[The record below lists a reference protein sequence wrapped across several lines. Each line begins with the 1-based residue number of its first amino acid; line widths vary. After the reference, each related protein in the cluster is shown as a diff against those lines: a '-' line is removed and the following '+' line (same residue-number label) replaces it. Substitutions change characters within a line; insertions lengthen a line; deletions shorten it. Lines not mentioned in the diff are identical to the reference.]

1 MFLMRFF
8 KTKRSVVVNFKKNFL
23 KIIVIIVVTVLV
35 VLNGL
40 YFGLGFNK
48 VGVVNTIK
56 ILGIYSLINK
66 SYVNDVVSDKLVA
79 GMIKGMVESL
89 GDEHSIYLDKKM
101 YQEMLMKTEG
111 YFGGVGI
118 VLGVKDKDLTVVAPI
133 EDTPGFLAGI
143 KPGDIIVAIDQ
154 INVKDLSLEEAVNK
168 IRGEQGST
176 VVLSIKRSAEIKDY
190 ILNRSNI
197 EIKTVKGEILDN
209 NVGYI
214 RIAMFSEKTAT
225 ELNKVYQELINKGAT
240 AFVLDLR
247 SNPGGLLQASVAAA
261 NLFVPQGP
269 VVSVVHKDGSKEV
282 YSSNLA
288 SINYPLAVLI
298 NGGSASAAEILAG
311 AIKDTNA
318 GTLIGTKSYGK
329 GSVQGVIPI
338 GNAEAIKLTIAK
350 YYTPSNVSI
359 DGVGIEP
366 NIIVEL
372 PKDAKTD
379 VQLAK
384 ALAVVKNKNS

>member
-8 KTKRSVVVNFKKNFL
+8 KTKRGVVVNFKKNFL

-197 EIKTVKGEILDN
+197 EIKTVKGEIIDN

>member
-8 KTKRSVVVNFKKNFL
+8 KTKRGVVVSLKKNFL
-23 KIIVIIVVTVLV
+23 KIIVIIAVTVLV

>member
-8 KTKRSVVVNFKKNFL
+8 KTKRGVVVSFKKNFL
-23 KIIVIIVVTVLV
+23 KIIVIIAVTVLV

-176 VVLSIKRSAEIKDY
+176 VVLSIKRAEEIKDY

>member
-8 KTKRSVVVNFKKNFL
+8 KTKRGVVVSFKKNIF
-23 KIIVIIVVTVLV
+23 KIIVIIAVTVLV

-168 IRGEQGST
+168 IRGAQGST

>member
-8 KTKRSVVVNFKKNFL
+8 KTKRGVVVSLKKNIF
-23 KIIVIIVVTVLV
+23 KIIVIIAVTVFV
-35 VLNGL
+35 VLSGL

-154 INVKDLSLEEAVNK
+154 INVKELSLEEAVNK

-176 VVLSIKRSAEIKDY
+176 VVLSIKRAEEIKDY
-190 ILNRSNI
+190 ILIRSNI

>member
-8 KTKRSVVVNFKKNFL
+8 KTKRGVVVSFKKNIF
-23 KIIVIIVVTVLV
+23 KIIVIIAVTVFV

-154 INVKDLSLEEAVNK
+154 INVKELSLEEAVNK
-168 IRGEQGST
+168 IRGAQGST
-176 VVLSIKRSAEIKDY
+176 VVLSIKRAEEIKDY
-190 ILNRSNI
+190 ILIRSNI

-269 VVSVVHKDGSKEV
+269 VVSVVHKDGSKEI

>member
-8 KTKRSVVVNFKKNFL
+8 KTKRGVVVSFKKNIF
-23 KIIVIIVVTVLV
+23 KIIVIIAVTVLV

-154 INVKDLSLEEAVNK
+154 INVKELSLEEAVNK
-168 IRGEQGST
+168 IRGAQGST
-176 VVLSIKRSAEIKDY
+176 VVLSIKRAEEIKDY
-190 ILNRSNI
+190 ILIRSNI

-318 GTLIGTKSYGK
+318 GTLVGTKSYGK
-329 GSVQGVIPI
+329 GAVQGVIPI

>member
-8 KTKRSVVVNFKKNFL
+8 KTKRGVVVSFKKNIF
-23 KIIVIIVVTVLV
+23 KIIVIIAVTVLV

-176 VVLSIKRSAEIKDY
+176 VVLTIKRADEIKDY

>member
-8 KTKRSVVVNFKKNFL
+8 KTKRGVVVNFKKNFL
-23 KIIVIIVVTVLV
+23 KIIVIIAVTVLV

-168 IRGEQGST
+168 IRGAQGST
-176 VVLSIKRSAEIKDY
+176 VVLTIKRAEEIKDY

>member
-1 MFLMRFF
+1 M
-8 KTKRSVVVNFKKNFL
+8 SFKKNIF
-23 KIIVIIVVTVLV
+23 KIIVIIAVTVFV

-154 INVKDLSLEEAVNK
+154 INVKELSLEEAVNK
-168 IRGEQGST
+168 IRGAQGST
-176 VVLSIKRSAEIKDY
+176 VVLSIKRAEEIK
-190 ILNRSNI
+190 
-197 EIKTVKGEILDN
+197 E
-209 NVGYI
+209 
-214 RIAMFSEKTAT
+214 
-225 ELNKVYQELINKGAT
+225 
-240 AFVLDLR
+240 
-247 SNPGGLLQASVAAA
+247 
-261 NLFVPQGP
+261 
-269 VVSVVHKDGSKEV
+269 
-282 YSSNLA
+282 SSP
-288 SINYPLAVLI
+288 Y
-298 NGGSASAAEILAG
+298 
-311 AIKDTNA
+311 
-318 GTLIGTKSYGK
+318 
-329 GSVQGVIPI
+329 
-338 GNAEAIKLTIAK
+338 
-350 YYTPSNVSI
+350 
-359 DGVGIEP
+359 
-366 NIIVEL
+366 
-372 PKDAKTD
+372 
-379 VQLAK
+379 
-384 ALAVVKNKNS
+384 

>member
-8 KTKRSVVVNFKKNFL
+8 KTKRGVVVSFKKNIF
-23 KIIVIIVVTVLV
+23 KIIVIIAVTVLV

-48 VGVVNTIK
+48 VGVVNTVK

-154 INVKDLSLEEAVNK
+154 INVKELSLEEAVNK
-168 IRGEQGST
+168 IRGAQGST
-176 VVLSIKRSAEIKDY
+176 VVLSIKRAEEIKDY
-190 ILNRSNI
+190 ILIRSNI

-288 SINYPLAVLI
+288 GINYPLAVLI

>member
-1 MFLMRFF
+1 MRFF
-8 KTKRSVVVNFKKNFL
+8 KTKRGVVVNFKKNFL
-23 KIIVIIVVTVLV
+23 KIIVIIAVTVLV

>member
-8 KTKRSVVVNFKKNFL
+8 KTKRGVVVSFKKNIF
-23 KIIVIIVVTVLV
+23 KIIVIIAVTVLV

-154 INVKDLSLEEAVNK
+154 INVKELSLEEAVNK
-168 IRGEQGST
+168 IRGVQGST
-176 VVLSIKRSAEIKDY
+176 VVLSIKRAEEIKDY
-190 ILNRSNI
+190 ILIRSNI

>member
-8 KTKRSVVVNFKKNFL
+8 KTKRGVVVNFKKNFL
-23 KIIVIIVVTVLV
+23 KIIVIIAVTVLV

-154 INVKDLSLEEAVNK
+154 INVKELSLEEAVNK
-168 IRGEQGST
+168 IRGVQGST
-176 VVLSIKRSAEIKDY
+176 VVLSIKRAEEIKDY
-190 ILNRSNI
+190 ILIRSNI

>member
-1 MFLMRFF
+1 MRFF
-8 KTKRSVVVNFKKNFL
+8 KTKRGVVVSFKKNIF
-23 KIIVIIVVTVLV
+23 KIIVIIAVTVFV

-154 INVKDLSLEEAVNK
+154 INVKELSLEEAVNK
-168 IRGEQGST
+168 IRGVQGST

>member
-8 KTKRSVVVNFKKNFL
+8 KTKRGVVVSFKKNIF
-23 KIIVIIVVTVLV
+23 KIIVIIAVTVLV

-176 VVLSIKRSAEIKDY
+176 VVLSIKRAEEIKDY
-190 ILNRSNI
+190 ILIRSNI

>member
-8 KTKRSVVVNFKKNFL
+8 KTKRGVVVNFKKNFL
-23 KIIVIIVVTVLV
+23 KIIVIIAVTVLV

-247 SNPGGLLQASVAAA
+247 SNRGGLLQASVAAA

>member
-8 KTKRSVVVNFKKNFL
+8 KTKRGVVVSFKKNIF
-23 KIIVIIVVTVLV
+23 KIIVIIAVTVFV

-154 INVKDLSLEEAVNK
+154 INVKELSLEEAVNK
-168 IRGEQGST
+168 IRGAQGST
-176 VVLSIKRSAEIKDY
+176 VVLSIKRAEEIKDY
-190 ILNRSNI
+190 ILIRSNI

-269 VVSVVHKDGSKEV
+269 VVSVVHKDGSKEI

-318 GTLIGTKSYGK
+318 GTLVGTKSYGK

>member
-8 KTKRSVVVNFKKNFL
+8 KTKRGVVVSFKKNIF
-23 KIIVIIVVTVLV
+23 KIIVIIAVTVFV

-48 VGVVNTIK
+48 VGVVNTVK

-154 INVKDLSLEEAVNK
+154 INVKELSLEEAVNK
-168 IRGEQGST
+168 IRGAQGST
-176 VVLSIKRSAEIKDY
+176 VVLSIKRAEEIKDY
-190 ILNRSNI
+190 ILIRSNI

-318 GTLIGTKSYGK
+318 GTLVGTKSYGK

>member
-8 KTKRSVVVNFKKNFL
+8 KTKRGVVVNFKKNFL

-168 IRGEQGST
+168 IRGAQGST
-176 VVLSIKRSAEIKDY
+176 VVLSIKRAEEIKDY
-190 ILNRSNI
+190 ILIRSNI

>member
-8 KTKRSVVVNFKKNFL
+8 KTKRGVVVSFKKNIF
-23 KIIVIIVVTVLV
+23 KIIVIIAVTVLV

-154 INVKDLSLEEAVNK
+154 INVKELSLEEAVNK

-176 VVLSIKRSAEIKDY
+176 VVLSIKRAEEIKDY
-190 ILNRSNI
+190 ILIRSNI

-318 GTLIGTKSYGK
+318 GTLVGTKSYGK

>member
-8 KTKRSVVVNFKKNFL
+8 KTKRGVVVSFKKNIF
-23 KIIVIIVVTVLV
+23 KIIVIIAVTVFV

-56 ILGIYSLINK
+56 ILGVYSLINK

-154 INVKDLSLEEAVNK
+154 INVKELSLEEAVNK
-168 IRGEQGST
+168 IRGAQGST
-176 VVLSIKRSAEIKDY
+176 VVLSIKRAEEIKDY
-190 ILNRSNI
+190 ILIRSNI

>member
-8 KTKRSVVVNFKKNFL
+8 KTKRGVVVNFKKNFL
-23 KIIVIIVVTVLV
+23 KIIVIIAVTVFV

-154 INVKDLSLEEAVNK
+154 INVKELSLEEAVNK
-168 IRGEQGST
+168 IRGAQGST
-176 VVLSIKRSAEIKDY
+176 VVLSIKRAEEIKDY
-190 ILNRSNI
+190 ILIRSNI

-318 GTLIGTKSYGK
+318 GTLVGTKSYGK

>member
-8 KTKRSVVVNFKKNFL
+8 KTKRGVVVSFKKNIF
-23 KIIVIIVVTVLV
+23 KIIVIIAVTVLV

-154 INVKDLSLEEAVNK
+154 INVKELSLEEAVNK

-318 GTLIGTKSYGK
+318 GTLVGTKSYGK

>member
-8 KTKRSVVVNFKKNFL
+8 KTKRGVVVSFKKNIF
-23 KIIVIIVVTVLV
+23 KIIVIIVVTVFV

-168 IRGEQGST
+168 IRGAQGST

>member
-8 KTKRSVVVNFKKNFL
+8 KTKRGVVVSFKKNIF
-23 KIIVIIVVTVLV
+23 KIIVIIAVTVFV

-56 ILGIYSLINK
+56 ILGVYSLINK

-154 INVKDLSLEEAVNK
+154 INVKELSLEEAVNK
-168 IRGEQGST
+168 IRGAQGST
-176 VVLSIKRSAEIKDY
+176 VVLSIKRAEEIKDY
-190 ILNRSNI
+190 ILIRSNI

-318 GTLIGTKSYGK
+318 GTLVGTKSYGK

>member
-8 KTKRSVVVNFKKNFL
+8 KTKRGVVVSFKKNIF
-23 KIIVIIVVTVLV
+23 KIIVIIAVTVLV

-154 INVKDLSLEEAVNK
+154 INVKELSLEEAVNK

>member
-8 KTKRSVVVNFKKNFL
+8 KTKRGVVVSFKKNIF
-23 KIIVIIVVTVLV
+23 KIIVIIAVTVLV

-154 INVKDLSLEEAVNK
+154 INVKELSLEEAVNK
-168 IRGEQGST
+168 IRGAQGST
-176 VVLSIKRSAEIKDY
+176 VVLSIKRAEEIKDY
-190 ILNRSNI
+190 ILIRSNI

-318 GTLIGTKSYGK
+318 GTLVGTKSYGK

-372 PKDAKTD
+372 PNDAKTD

>member
-8 KTKRSVVVNFKKNFL
+8 KTKRGVVVNFKKNFL

-154 INVKDLSLEEAVNK
+154 INVKELSLEEAVNK
-168 IRGEQGST
+168 IRGAQGST
-176 VVLSIKRSAEIKDY
+176 VVLSIKRAEEIKDY
-190 ILNRSNI
+190 ILIRSNI

-318 GTLIGTKSYGK
+318 GTLVGTKSYGK

>member
-8 KTKRSVVVNFKKNFL
+8 KTKRGVVVSFKKNIF
-23 KIIVIIVVTVLV
+23 KIIVIIAVTVCV

-154 INVKDLSLEEAVNK
+154 INVKELSLEEAVNK
-168 IRGEQGST
+168 IRGVQGST
-176 VVLSIKRSAEIKDY
+176 VVLSIKRAEEIKDY
-190 ILNRSNI
+190 ILIRSNI

-318 GTLIGTKSYGK
+318 GTLVGTKSYGK

>member
-8 KTKRSVVVNFKKNFL
+8 KTKRGVVVNFKKNFL

-154 INVKDLSLEEAVNK
+154 INVKELSLEEAVNK
-168 IRGEQGST
+168 IRGAQGST
-176 VVLSIKRSAEIKDY
+176 VVLSIKRAEEIKDY
-190 ILNRSNI
+190 ILIRSNI

-288 SINYPLAVLI
+288 GINYPLAVLI

-318 GTLIGTKSYGK
+318 GTLVGTKSYGK

>member
-8 KTKRSVVVNFKKNFL
+8 KTKRGVVVSFKKNIF
-23 KIIVIIVVTVLV
+23 KIIVIIAVTVFV

-56 ILGIYSLINK
+56 ILGVYSLINK

>member
-1 MFLMRFF
+1 MRFF
-8 KTKRSVVVNFKKNFL
+8 KTKRGVVVSFKKNIF
-23 KIIVIIVVTVLV
+23 KIIVIIAVTVFV

-154 INVKDLSLEEAVNK
+154 INVKELSLEEAVNK
-168 IRGEQGST
+168 IRGAQGST
-176 VVLSIKRSAEIKDY
+176 VVLSIKRAEEIKDY
-190 ILNRSNI
+190 ILIRSNI

-318 GTLIGTKSYGK
+318 GTLVGTKSYGK

>member
-8 KTKRSVVVNFKKNFL
+8 KTKRGVVVSFKKNIF
-23 KIIVIIVVTVLV
+23 KIIVIIAVTVLV

-176 VVLSIKRSAEIKDY
+176 VVLTIKRAEEIKDY

>member
-1 MFLMRFF
+1 MRFF
-8 KTKRSVVVNFKKNFL
+8 KTKRGVVVSFKKNIF
-23 KIIVIIVVTVLV
+23 KIIVIIAVTVLV

-154 INVKDLSLEEAVNK
+154 INVKELSLEEAVNK
-168 IRGEQGST
+168 IRGAQGST
-176 VVLSIKRSAEIKDY
+176 VVLSIKRAEEIKDY
-190 ILNRSNI
+190 ILIRSNI

-269 VVSVVHKDGSKEV
+269 VVSVVHKDGSKEI

-318 GTLIGTKSYGK
+318 GTLVGTKSYGK

>member
-8 KTKRSVVVNFKKNFL
+8 KTKRGVVVSFKKNIF
-23 KIIVIIVVTVLV
+23 KIIVIITVTVLV

-176 VVLSIKRSAEIKDY
+176 VVLSIKRAEEIKDY
-190 ILNRSNI
+190 ILIRSNI

>member
-8 KTKRSVVVNFKKNFL
+8 KTKRGVVVSFKKNIF
-23 KIIVIIVVTVLV
+23 KIIVIIAVTVFV

>member
-8 KTKRSVVVNFKKNFL
+8 KTKRGVVVSFKKNIF
-23 KIIVIIVVTVLV
+23 KIIVIIAVTVLV

-154 INVKDLSLEEAVNK
+154 INVKELSLEEAVNK

-288 SINYPLAVLI
+288 GINYPLAVLI

>member
-8 KTKRSVVVNFKKNFL
+8 KTKRGVVVSFKKNIF
-23 KIIVIIVVTVLV
+23 KIIVIIAVTVFV

-56 ILGIYSLINK
+56 ILGVYSLINK

-154 INVKDLSLEEAVNK
+154 INVKELSLEEAVNK

>member
-8 KTKRSVVVNFKKNFL
+8 KTKRGVVVSFKKNIF
-23 KIIVIIVVTVLV
+23 KIIVIIAVTVFV

-154 INVKDLSLEEAVNK
+154 INVKELSLEEAVNK
-168 IRGEQGST
+168 IRGAQGST
-176 VVLSIKRSAEIKDY
+176 VVLSIKRAEEIKDY

-318 GTLIGTKSYGK
+318 GTLVGTKSYGK